1 VEDLFMMARGLPW
14 EEINGYGKDKSARSI
29 CNRWNKERKSW
40 LSKKKGDKRADHLPK
55 GQLIGLSQKLVDM
68 IRIWKVFGRV
78 ICVGGEQ

>member
-40 LSKKKGDKRADHLPK
+40 LSKKKGDKRADHLPNWK
-55 GQLIGLSQKLVDM
+55 VITRPSKIVDM
-68 IRIWKVFGRV
+68 IRIWEFFGSDV
-78 ICVGGEQ
+78 